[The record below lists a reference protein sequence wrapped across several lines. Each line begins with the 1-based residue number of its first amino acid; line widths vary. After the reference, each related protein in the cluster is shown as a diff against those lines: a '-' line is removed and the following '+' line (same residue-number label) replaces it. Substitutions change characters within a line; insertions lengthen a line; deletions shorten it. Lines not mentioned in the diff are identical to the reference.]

1 MLGLWEFERTNVPRK
16 ILRLALPTLNCRSS
30 SRHNSKVVMKTRSQT
45 DGNRVVIAQSS
56 AFTLIE
62 LLVVI
67 AIIAILAALLLPA
80 LSKAKEQGKS
90 AYCINSLRQ
99 IDIAMALY
107 EDDNEGWLH
116 HTPVGSP
123 PNHGKWYMNPRMQ
136 AARKVID
143 DPNSS
148 DAYWGVAYYAHAGK
162 QVRLWR
168 DPAARVVDEWRWD
181 YKFSPDFWLDGAYGI
196 NGRFFS
202 AVQRSGATG
211 VHPRR
216 RNELDA
222 PTETILVQ
230 DAGEHRLEADGA
242 ATTNDALGCNPGVTR
257 NLSEWRLSGR
267 WGLYYPEYEI
277 IQEWFRHGKN
287 NTLWGDGHVGSIPIT
302 DNAEKLMGTI
312 HWYTGLQR

>member
-1 MLGLWEFERTNVPRK
+1 
-16 ILRLALPTLNCRSS
+16 
-30 SRHNSKVVMKTRSQT
+30 MKTRSQA
-45 DGNRVVIAQSS
+45 DGNRVVVAQAG

-90 AYCINSLRQ
+90 AYCINSLHQ

-116 HTPVGSP
+116 HSPAGYP

-136 AARKVID
+136 AARRVID

-181 YKFSPDFWLDGAYGI
+181 YKFPADFWLDGAYGI

-202 AVQRSGATG
+202 AVMRSGVTG

-216 RNELDA
+216 RDELIA
-222 PTETILVQ
+222 SAETILVQ
-230 DAGEHRLEADGA
+230 DAGEHRLEADGT
-242 ATTNDALGCNPGVTR
+242 ATTNDALGCNPGVKQ

-287 NTLWGDGHVGSIPIT
+287 NTLWADGHVGSIPIT
-302 DNAEKLMGTI
+302 DRAEKYMGSI
-312 HWYTGLQR
+312 HWYTGLKR

>member
-1 MLGLWEFERTNVPRK
+1 
-16 ILRLALPTLNCRSS
+16 
-30 SRHNSKVVMKTRSQT
+30 MKTRSQT
-45 DGNRVVIAQSS
+45 DWNRSVVAQAR

>member
-1 MLGLWEFERTNVPRK
+1 
-16 ILRLALPTLNCRSS
+16 
-30 SRHNSKVVMKTRSQT
+30 MKTRSQT

-168 DPAARVVDEWRWD
+168 DPAARMVDEWRWD

-287 NTLWGDGHVGSIPIT
+287 NSLWGDGHVGIIPVT

-312 HWYTGLQR
+312 HWYTGLER

>member
-1 MLGLWEFERTNVPRK
+1 
-16 ILRLALPTLNCRSS
+16 
-30 SRHNSKVVMKTRSQT
+30 MKTRSQT
-45 DGNRVVIAQSS
+45 DGNRIVVTQAS

-168 DPAARVVDEWRWD
+168 DPAARMVDEWRWD

>member
-1 MLGLWEFERTNVPRK
+1 
-16 ILRLALPTLNCRSS
+16 
-30 SRHNSKVVMKTRSQT
+30 MKTRSQT
-45 DGNRVVIAQSS
+45 DGKRIVFAQAS

-116 HTPVGSP
+116 HTPGGSP

>member
-1 MLGLWEFERTNVPRK
+1 MV
-16 ILRLALPTLNCRSS
+16 
-30 SRHNSKVVMKTRSQT
+30 KTRSQT
-45 DGNRVVIAQSS
+45 DWNRSVVAQAS

-230 DAGEHRLEADGA
+230 EAGEHRLEADGA

>member
-1 MLGLWEFERTNVPRK
+1 MIPHVNSLEMRLHANSSLEKRGPRVLW
-16 ILRLALPTLNCRSS
+16 
-30 SRHNSKVVMKTRSQT
+30 
-45 DGNRVVIAQSS
+45 G
-56 AFTLIE
+56 FTLIE

-80 LSKAKEQGKS
+80 LSKAKVQGKS
-90 AYCINSLRQ
+90 AYCVNSLRQ

-107 EDDNEGWLH
+107 EEENEGWLH
-116 HTPVGSP
+116 HSPAGQP
-123 PNHGKWYMNPRMQ
+123 PNHGKWYMSPRMQ
-136 AARKVID
+136 AARRLID

-196 NGRFFS
+196 NGRFFT
-202 AVQRSGATG
+202 AVQRQTATG
-211 VHPRR
+211 IHPRR
-216 RNELDA
+216 RNELGA
-222 PTETILVQ
+222 PSETILVQ
-230 DAGEHRLEADGA
+230 DAGEHRLEADGS
-242 ATTNDALGCNPGVTR
+242 ATTNDALACNPGVKA
-257 NLSEWRLSGR
+257 NLSEWRMSGR

-277 IQEWFRHGKN
+277 IQEWFRHDKN
-287 NTLWGDGHVGSIPIT
+287 NTLWADGHVGSIPIT
-302 DNAEKLMGTI
+302 DCADKFMGSV

>member
-1 MLGLWEFERTNVPRK
+1 
-16 ILRLALPTLNCRSS
+16 
-30 SRHNSKVVMKTRSQT
+30 MKTRSQT
-45 DGNRVVIAQSS
+45 DGNRVVIAQSR

-116 HTPVGSP
+116 HTPGGSP

-168 DPAARVVDEWRWD
+168 DPAARMVDEWRWD

>member
-1 MLGLWEFERTNVPRK
+1 
-16 ILRLALPTLNCRSS
+16 
-30 SRHNSKVVMKTRSQT
+30 MKTRSQT

-116 HTPVGSP
+116 HTPGGSP

-136 AARKVID
+136 AARRVIE

-242 ATTNDALGCNPGVTR
+242 ATTNDALGCNPGVR
-257 NLSEWRLSGR
+257 QNLSEWRLSGR

>member
-1 MLGLWEFERTNVPRK
+1 
-16 ILRLALPTLNCRSS
+16 
-30 SRHNSKVVMKTRSQT
+30 MKTRSQT
-45 DGNRVVIAQSS
+45 DGKRFVIAQSS

-202 AVQRSGATG
+202 AVQRYGATG

>member
-1 MLGLWEFERTNVPRK
+1 
-16 ILRLALPTLNCRSS
+16 
-30 SRHNSKVVMKTRSQT
+30 MKTKREI
-45 DGNRVVIAQSS
+45 RVQKG
-56 AFTLIE
+56 FTLIE

-67 AIIAILAALLLPA
+67 AIIAILAAMLLPA
-80 LSKAKEQGKS
+80 LAGAKEKGKQ
-90 AYCINSLRQ
+90 AYCINSLKQ
-99 IDIAMALY
+99 LDIIFHMY

-116 HTPVGSP
+116 HTPGGSP

-168 DPAARVVDEWRWD
+168 DPAARMVDEWRWD

>member
-1 MLGLWEFERTNVPRK
+1 
-16 ILRLALPTLNCRSS
+16 
-30 SRHNSKVVMKTRSQT
+30 MKTRSQT
-45 DGNRVVIAQSS
+45 DGKRCVIAQAS

-168 DPAARVVDEWRWD
+168 DPAARMVDEWRWD

>member
-1 MLGLWEFERTNVPRK
+1 
-16 ILRLALPTLNCRSS
+16 
-30 SRHNSKVVMKTRSQT
+30 MKTRSQT
-45 DGNRVVIAQSS
+45 DWNRVVIAQSS

-116 HTPVGSP
+116 HTPGGSP

-202 AVQRSGATG
+202 AVQRSGATA

-287 NTLWGDGHVGSIPIT
+287 NTLWADGHVGSIPIT

>member
-1 MLGLWEFERTNVPRK
+1 
-16 ILRLALPTLNCRSS
+16 
-30 SRHNSKVVMKTRSQT
+30 MKTRSQT

-168 DPAARVVDEWRWD
+168 DPAARMVDEWRWD